1 MDGTGISLL
10 VLCGLTRMVGSGLSK
25 INNLIDVSRLT
36 IYHGLCG
43 IAAKE
48 LEHCASNQ
56 LNKLAKKN
64 HNMTFEKLLKEKFI
78 PAWDGFRF
86 GLDNEVGTLDP
97 NSPEGA
103 LFSPLDVWEIV
114 QSLVKQRN
122 TVPSSRWIDTMG
134 SEFEFTSFAEKYTTS
149 PNGFIDLVQNLGGGW
164 WRASDLKHTMER
176 EEYILLSSDLHIQK
190 VLLELGLL
198 SVKKVVGDEI
208 FLGSP
213 NWTLTEKAMRVF
225 VHKTHHEAT
234 PADLADEYLSRNGFA
249 TTVTNR
255 FRGTGQENV
264 HEYSFQ
270 GCIFMQLFYHFP
282 ISDQTVRLSC
292 YNLYKEVIICV
303 VRERSFYLCH
313 SIASCVP

>member
-1 MDGTGISLL
+1 
-10 VLCGLTRMVGSGLSK
+10 
-25 INNLIDVSRLT
+25 
-36 IYHGLCG
+36 
-43 IAAKE
+43 
-48 LEHCASNQ
+48 
-56 LNKLAKKN
+56 
-64 HNMTFEKLLKEKFI
+64 
-78 PAWDGFRF
+78 
-86 GLDNEVGTLDP
+86 
-97 NSPEGA
+97 
-103 LFSPLDVWEIV
+103 
-114 QSLVKQRN
+114 
-122 TVPSSRWIDTMG
+122 
-134 SEFEFTSFAEKYTTS
+134 
-149 PNGFIDLVQNLGGGW
+149 
-164 WRASDLKHTMER
+164 MER

-198 SVKKVVGDEI
+198 SVKQVVGDEI

-282 ISDQTVRLSC
+282 IGDQTVRLSC
-292 YNLYKEVIICV
+292 YNLYKEVITCV
-303 VRERSFYLCH
+303 IRERSLYLCH
-313 SIASCVP
+313 SIRFLHSSPSGSRLSSIKRSKCASWYGHSIALRRGPKEGIYYRGQCVQSFNI